1 MARRTA
7 ISIFRAHARL
17 VLVIMLAVVA
27 SMTIHH
33 GAMASVI
40 DTPQLQ
46 HAHHENHGTCAGDCE
61 PRTHSMPV
69 CCAMGLCLSAL
80 VGNDYSEPFAVRH
93 DDVGGLVASVMP
105 RQTSERIDRPPKP
118 SVRA

>member
-1 MARRTA
+1 MVRRTA
-7 ISIFRAHARL
+7 ISTFRAHARL

-40 DTPQLQ
+40 STSQSE
-46 HAHHENHGTCAGDCE
+46 HAHHEHHGTCAGECE

-80 VGNDYSEPFAVRH
+80 IGNDCSEPFAMRQ
-93 DDVGGLVASVMP
+93 DDVSGLVASVVP
-105 RQTSERIDRPPKP
+105 RQTSDRIDRPPKYF
-118 SVRA
+118 VRA